1 MPPCVDPNLNSIT
14 ASYGFDLENTIAN
27 QPVVVSGGKRKKS
40 KKGKKSKKRR
50 KTQKMKNETKNNK
63 SKTRKKENGPEEE
76 I

>member
-40 KKGKKSKKRR
+40 KKSKK
-50 KTQKMKNETKNNK
+50 TDHNQ
-63 SKTRKKENGPEEE
+63 
-76 I
+76 